1 MDPSTDA
8 SPYPARAP
16 GARSARR
23 VSCRAAGLALAIAA
37 AAVAAPASPALAD
50 DPGPVAS
57 AAAAADVLKRKD
69 RGTDVAALQRR
80 LGVTADG
87 VFGPDTEAA
96 VKRYQSRHG
105 LEVDG
110 IVGPVTRRSL
120 GLRAFHARNRT
131 RTTTRRGRSNRYRI
145 SASVRARLERIAAC
159 ESGGNPR
166 ALSPG
171 GTYRGKYQFLPS
183 TWASVGGR
191 GDPARASEAEQ
202 DRRAAILLA
211 RTGGGAWPNC

>member
-1 MDPSTDA
+1 M
-8 SPYPARAP
+8 
-16 GARSARR
+16 
-23 VSCRAAGLALAIAA
+23 
-37 AAVAAPASPALAD
+37 
-50 DPGPVAS
+50 AS
-57 AAAAADVLKRKD
+57 AAAAGDVLKRKD

-96 VKRYQSRHG
+96 VKRYQRRHG
-105 LEVDG
+105 LEADG
-110 IVGPVTRRSL
+110 IVGPLTRRSL

-131 RTTTRRGRSNRYRI
+131 RRTPRGSSNRYRI
-145 SASVRARLERIAAC
+145 PSSVRARLDRIAAC

-183 TWASVGGR
+183 TWASVGGH

-202 DRRAAILLA
+202 DHRAAILLA